1 MDDQTMAHATARSE
15 ARGTAEA
22 NRLWWTH
29 PGLEAEGGRLTVAG
43 RDAEALARGHG
54 TPVYV
59 YDLARIGEQIGALQT
74 ALDRVNL
81 PRRVRVALK
90 AQHEPEVLAYIRRAF
105 PPGTSH
111 GVGLDVCSPG
121 EIQRA
126 LDCGWPAEHIS
137 YTGTNVS
144 ERDLDVL
151 LQHPIHVNLDSL
163 SQLRRFVARA
173 PGRPIGLRLNPRV
186 GVAHGL
192 GAVSLYSGDKPTK
205 FGIYPEQL
213 AEAVGVANEHGS
225 PIVTVHAHV
234 SRMILTEDLPHY
246 ENVIKRV
253 AALAAQ
259 LQGLGCPIEEV
270 NVGGGLGVPTAAGEQ
285 PLDLDAVASLWK
297 RFLVPLDVTVGCEN
311 GEFFSR
317 ESGVLLSE
325 VVSVEDRDG
334 VCFVG
339 LDAGWNVFNL
349 PFVYGQSHDMVIC
362 RALTDPLA
370 HRVTIAGHINQGQD
384 LFTEDYPF
392 PEVREGDI
400 VAILGAGAYGQSSS
414 LDTHCLRPHARAV
427 FFDDR
432 LSSDGIDGLTPARSG
447 LPLPSA
453 SGQL

>member
-1 MDDQTMAHATARSE
+1 MDEQVVQATAGSE
-15 ARGTAEA
+15 ASGMGET
-22 NRLWWTH
+22 NRMWWTH
-29 PGLEAEGGRLTVAG
+29 PGLTARGGRLLIAG
-43 RDAEALARGHG
+43 RDADALARHHG
-54 TPVYV
+54 TPLYV
-59 YDLARIGEQIGALQT
+59 YDLARIGEQIEALQA
-74 ALDRVNL
+74 ALDRAKL
-81 PRRVRVALK
+81 ARRVRVALK
-90 AQHEPEVLAYIRRAF
+90 AQHEPEVLAYIHRRF
-105 PPGTSH
+105 PPGAAR

-121 EIQRA
+121 ELLHA

-151 LQHPIHVNLDSL
+151 LQHPIHINLDGM
-163 SQLRRFVARA
+163 SQLRRFGARA
-173 PGRPIGLRLNPRV
+173 PGRRIGIRLNPRA

-213 AEAVGVANEHGS
+213 EDAVAVASEFGL

-234 SRMILTEDLPHY
+234 SRMVLTEDLPHY
-246 ENVIKRV
+246 ENVLKRV

-259 LQGLGCPIEEV
+259 LQKLGCPIEEV
-270 NVGGGLGVPTAAGEQ
+270 NMGGGLGVPTAAGDQ

-297 RFLVPLDVTVGCEN
+297 QYLEPLGVTVGCEN

-349 PFVYGQSHDMVIC
+349 PFVYGQSHDVVLC
-362 RALTDPLA
+362 RAVTDPLVR
-370 HRVTIAGHINQGQD
+370 RVTIAGHINQGQD

-392 PEVREGDI
+392 PAVVEGDI

-414 LDTHCLRPHARAV
+414 LNTHCLRPHARAV
-427 FFDDR
+427 FLEDR
-432 LSSDGIDGLTPARSG
+432 LATDCVDGPTPGLSG
-447 LPLPSA
+447 VHLPGG
-453 SGQL
+453 SGPQ